1 MLYSSDFVKVLAEFT
16 SGYFARKYDVILALS
31 QIFTGAEI
39 FTMQDTSPAYS
50 PADDLDPTTAR
61 LAAELA
67 ANILPPLTE
76 SLMSAIPAADFSGA
90 LERSNRLAQDLRTS
104 LEKVVRS
111 GIDEDR
117 AGRSVLMQ
125 SISSVLED
133 ISALKRTAEKIP
145 ASVES
150 ALKAKPENQTIDIH
164 GLEKKLDG
172 ITEMLDELIHGL
184 KSFGEAYAADR
195 EQHTP
200 LVAQHIY
207 SGNDAQLEQLVNSS
221 LPDLEGLLRAN
232 AKAQSK
238 ELEEFS
244 REVSAQLEQNN
255 AALIHE
261 VSEKVGEEVARY
273 GAEVLS
279 KLNDE
284 RKGQFERMAG
294 TLKIVMWL
302 AGGSFVMAA
311 VILVIMLVK

>member
-1 MLYSSDFVKVLAEFT
+1 
-16 SGYFARKYDVILALS
+16 
-31 QIFTGAEI
+31 
-39 FTMQDTSPAYS
+39 MQDTSPYSS

-90 LERSNRLAQDLRTS
+90 LERSNRLAQDLRSS

-117 AGRSVLMQ
+117 AGRSVLLQ

-145 ASVES
+145 AALDS
-150 ALKAKPENQTIDIH
+150 ALKSKPDTQTIDTQ

-172 ITEMLDELIHGL
+172 ITKMLDELIHGV

-221 LPDLEGLLRAN
+221 LPGLEGLLRAN

-244 REVSAQLEQNN
+244 REVSEQLKQNN

-261 VSEKVGEEVARY
+261 VSVKVGEEVARY
-273 GAEVLS
+273 GAEMMS
-279 KLNDE
+279 RLNDE
-284 RKGQFERMAG
+284 RKGQFERMTG
-294 TLKIVMWL
+294 RLKIVMWL
-302 AGGSFVMAA
+302 AGGSVVMS
-311 VILVIMLVK
+311 VVMLVMMLVK

>member
-1 MLYSSDFVKVLAEFT
+1 MQEPSPYSA
-16 SGYFARKYDVILALS
+16 
-31 QIFTGAEI
+31 
-39 FTMQDTSPAYS
+39 
-50 PADDLDPTTAR
+50 PADDLDPTTKR

-90 LERSNRLAQDLRTS
+90 LERSNRLYQDLRS
-104 LEKVVRS
+104 NLEKVVRS

-133 ISALKRTAEKIP
+133 ISALKRTAEKLP
-145 ASVES
+145 ASVDS
-150 ALKAKPENQTIDIH
+150 ALKAKPENQSIDIK

-172 ITEMLDELIHGL
+172 ITEMLNELIHGV
-184 KSFGEAYAADR
+184 KSFGEAYAADK

-244 REVSAQLEQNN
+244 REVSAQQEETRKV
-255 AALIHE
+255 LIHE
-261 VSEKVGEEVARY
+261 VGMKAAEEIARY
-273 GAEVLS
+273 GEELMNRL
-279 KLNDE
+279 KEE
-284 RKGQFERMAG
+284 RRGEFERMTKMLKTAVCLSG
-294 TLKIVMWL
+294 GCVVMTVITL
-302 AGGSFVMAA
+302 
-311 VILVIMLVK
+311 IMVLLK

>member
-1 MLYSSDFVKVLAEFT
+1 
-16 SGYFARKYDVILALS
+16 
-31 QIFTGAEI
+31 
-39 FTMQDTSPAYS
+39 MQDTSPYSS

-90 LERSNRLAQDLRTS
+90 LERSNRLAQDLRSS

-117 AGRSVLMQ
+117 AGRSVLLQ

-145 ASVES
+145 AALDS
-150 ALKAKPENQTIDIH
+150 ALKSKPDTQTIDTQ

-172 ITEMLDELIHGL
+172 ITKMLEELIHGV

-221 LPDLEGLLRAN
+221 LPGLEGLLRAN

-244 REVSAQLEQNN
+244 REVSEQLKQNN

-261 VSEKVGEEVARY
+261 VSVKVGEEVARY
-273 GAEVLS
+273 GAEMMS
-279 KLNDE
+279 RLNDE
-284 RKGQFERMAG
+284 RKGQFERMTG
-294 TLKIVMWL
+294 RLKIVMWL
-302 AGGSFVMAA
+302 AGGSVVMS
-311 VILVIMLVK
+311 VVMLVMMLVK

>member
-1 MLYSSDFVKVLAEFT
+1 MMYT
-16 SGYFARKYDVILALS
+16 SHITKFN
-31 QIFTGAEI
+31 GAEN
-39 FTMQDTSPAYS
+39 FTMQDTSPYSS

-90 LERSNRLAQDLRTS
+90 LERSNRLAQDLRSS

-117 AGRSVLMQ
+117 AGRSVLLQ

-145 ASVES
+145 AALDS
-150 ALKAKPENQTIDIH
+150 ALKSKPDTQTIDTQ

-172 ITEMLDELIHGL
+172 ITKMLDELIHGV

-221 LPDLEGLLRAN
+221 LPGLEGLLRAN

-244 REVSAQLEQNN
+244 REVSEQLKQNN

-261 VSEKVGEEVARY
+261 VSVKVGEEVARY
-273 GAEVLS
+273 GAEMMS
-279 KLNDE
+279 RLNDE
-284 RKGQFERMAG
+284 RKGQFERMTG
-294 TLKIVMWL
+294 RLKIVMWL
-302 AGGSFVMAA
+302 AGGSVVMS
-311 VILVIMLVK
+311 VVMLVMMLVK

>member
-1 MLYSSDFVKVLAEFT
+1 
-16 SGYFARKYDVILALS
+16 
-31 QIFTGAEI
+31 
-39 FTMQDTSPAYS
+39 MQDTSPAYS

-90 LERSNRLAQDLRTS
+90 LERSNRLYQDLRTS

-133 ISALKRTAEKIP
+133 ISALKRSAEKLP
-145 ASVES
+145 ASIDS
-150 ALKAKPENQTIDIH
+150 ALKAKPDTQTIDTK

-172 ITEMLDELIHGL
+172 ITGMLEELIHGV
-184 KSFGEAYAADR
+184 KSFCEAYAADK

-207 SGNDAQLEQLVNSS
+207 SGNDAQLEQLVNTA

-244 REVSAQLEQNN
+244 REVSAQLTQNN

-261 VSEKVGEEVARY
+261 VSVKVGEEVARY
-273 GAEVLS
+273 GAEMMS
-279 KLNDE
+279 RLNDE
-284 RKGQFERMAG
+284 RKGQFERMAK

-302 AGGSFVMAA
+302 AGGSFVMA
-311 VILVIMLVK
+311 VIGIIMVLIR

>member
-302 AGGSFVMAA
+302 AGGSFVMAV

>member
-1 MLYSSDFVKVLAEFT
+1 
-16 SGYFARKYDVILALS
+16 
-31 QIFTGAEI
+31 
-39 FTMQDTSPAYS
+39 MQDTSPYYAT
-50 PADDLDPTTAR
+50 ADDLDPTTAR

-90 LERSNRLAQDLRTS
+90 LERSNRLAQDLRSS

-117 AGRSVLMQ
+117 AGRSVLLQ

-133 ISALKRTAEKIP
+133 MSALKRTAEKIP
-145 ASVES
+145 ASVDA
-150 ALKAKPENQTIDIH
+150 ALKTKPDTQTIDIQ
-164 GLEKKLDG
+164 GLEKKIDG
-172 ITEMLDELIHGL
+172 ITGMLEELIHGV

-221 LPDLEGLLRAN
+221 LPGLEGLLRAN

-244 REVSAQLEQNN
+244 REVSEQLKQNN

-261 VSEKVGEEVARY
+261 VSVKVGEEVARY
-273 GAEVLS
+273 GAEMMS
-279 KLNDE
+279 RLNDE

-294 TLKIVMWL
+294 RLKMVMWL

-311 VILVIMLVK
+311 VMLVMMLVK

>member
-1 MLYSSDFVKVLAEFT
+1 
-16 SGYFARKYDVILALS
+16 
-31 QIFTGAEI
+31 
-39 FTMQDTSPAYS
+39 MQDTSPYYAT
-50 PADDLDPTTAR
+50 ADDLDPTTAR

-90 LERSNRLAQDLRTS
+90 LERSNRLAQDLRSS

-117 AGRSVLMQ
+117 AGRSVLLQ

-145 ASVES
+145 AVIDS
-150 ALKAKPENQTIDIH
+150 ALKAKPDTQTIDTQ

-172 ITEMLDELIHGL
+172 ITKMLDELIHGV

-221 LPDLEGLLRAN
+221 LPGLEGLLRAN

-244 REVSAQLEQNN
+244 REVSEQLKQNN

-261 VSEKVGEEVARY
+261 VSVKVGEEVARY
-273 GAEVLS
+273 GAEMMS
-279 KLNDE
+279 RLNDE

-294 TLKIVMWL
+294 TLKAVMWL

-311 VILVIMLVK
+311 VMLVMMLVK

>member
-1 MLYSSDFVKVLAEFT
+1 
-16 SGYFARKYDVILALS
+16 
-31 QIFTGAEI
+31 
-39 FTMQDTSPAYS
+39 MQDSFSP
-50 PADDLDPTTAR
+50 PDDDLDPTTVR

-125 SISSVLED
+125 SLSSVLED
-133 ISALKRTAEKIP
+133 ISALKRSAEKLP
-145 ASVES
+145 ASIDS
-150 ALKAKPENQTIDIH
+150 ALRSQPESQVIDTQ
-164 GLEKKLDG
+164 GLEKKLDT
-172 ITEMLDELIHGL
+172 ITEMLNELIHGV
-184 KSFGEAYAADR
+184 KSFGEAYAADK

-221 LPDLEGLLRAN
+221 LPELEGLLRSN

-238 ELEEFS
+238 ELEDFS
-244 REVSAQLEQNN
+244 REVSAQIAQNN
-255 AALIHE
+255 TALIHE
-261 VSEKVGEEVARY
+261 VSVKVAEQIAHYAEEMTNTLKNESRGE
-273 GAEVLS
+273 L
-279 KLNDE
+279 
-284 RKGQFERMAG
+284 ERMTR
-294 TLKIVMWL
+294 TLKIVML
-302 AGGSFVMAA
+302 LSGGSFVMAMIA
-311 VILVIMLVK
+311 VMMMLMLKF

>member
-1 MLYSSDFVKVLAEFT
+1 
-16 SGYFARKYDVILALS
+16 
-31 QIFTGAEI
+31 
-39 FTMQDTSPAYS
+39 MQDTSPAYS

-90 LERSNRLAQDLRTS
+90 LERSNRLYQDLRTS

-133 ISALKRTAEKIP
+133 ISALKRSAEKLP
-145 ASVES
+145 ASIDS
-150 ALKAKPENQTIDIH
+150 ALKAKPDTQTIDTK

-172 ITEMLDELIHGL
+172 ITGMLEELIHGV
-184 KSFGEAYAADR
+184 KSFCEAYAADK

-207 SGNDAQLEQLVNSS
+207 SGNDAQLEQLVNTA

-244 REVSAQLEQNN
+244 REVSAQLTQNN

-261 VSEKVGEEVARY
+261 VSVKVGEEVARY
-273 GAEVLS
+273 GAEMMS
-279 KLNDE
+279 RLNDE
-284 RKGQFERMAG
+284 RKGQFEWMAR
-294 TLKIVMWL
+294 TLKVVMWL
-302 AGGSFVMAA
+302 AGGSVLMT
-311 VILVIMLVK
+311 VITLMMTLLK

>member
-1 MLYSSDFVKVLAEFT
+1 
-16 SGYFARKYDVILALS
+16 
-31 QIFTGAEI
+31 
-39 FTMQDTSPAYS
+39 MQDTSPYYA

-117 AGRSVLMQ
+117 AGRSVLLQ

-145 ASVES
+145 ATLDS
-150 ALKAKPENQTIDIH
+150 ALKAKPDAQTIDTQ

-172 ITEMLDELIHGL
+172 ITAMLEELIHGV

-221 LPDLEGLLRAN
+221 LPGLEGLLRAN

-244 REVSAQLEQNN
+244 REVSAQLTQNN
-255 AALIHE
+255 TALIHE
-261 VSEKVGEEVARY
+261 VGVKVAEEIAHYAEEMTNRLKDESRGE
-273 GAEVLS
+273 L
-279 KLNDE
+279 
-284 RKGQFERMAG
+284 ERMARV
-294 TLKIVMWL
+294 LNIVMWF
-302 AGGSFVMAA
+302 AGGSFVMS
-311 VILVIMLVK
+311 VIGVVMMLLK

>member
-1 MLYSSDFVKVLAEFT
+1 
-16 SGYFARKYDVILALS
+16 
-31 QIFTGAEI
+31 
-39 FTMQDTSPAYS
+39 MQDTSPYYA

-117 AGRSVLMQ
+117 AGRSVLLQ

-145 ASVES
+145 ATLDS
-150 ALKAKPENQTIDIH
+150 ALKAKPDAQTIDTQ

-172 ITEMLDELIHGL
+172 ITAMLEELIHGV

-207 SGNDAQLEQLVNSS
+207 SGNDAQLEQLVNIS
-221 LPDLEGLLRAN
+221 LPGLEGLLRAN

-244 REVSAQLEQNN
+244 REVSEQLKQNN

-261 VSEKVGEEVARY
+261 VSVKVSEETGHYGGEMMTRLKEECRSEV
-273 GAEVLS
+273 
-279 KLNDE
+279 
-284 RKGQFERMAG
+284 ERM
-294 TLKIVMWL
+294 TKMLKIAVCLSGGCVVMT
-302 AGGSFVMAA
+302 AVM
-311 VILVIMLVK
+311 LIMTLLK

>member
-1 MLYSSDFVKVLAEFT
+1 MQADSRACRFEVVSINFCA
-16 SGYFARKYDVILALS
+16 SHDVILASS
-31 QIFTGAEI
+31 QILIGAEN
-39 FTMQDTSPAYS
+39 FTMQDTSPYYA

-145 ASVES
+145 ASVDS
-150 ALKAKPENQTIDIH
+150 ALKAKPDTQTIDTQ

-172 ITEMLDELIHGL
+172 ITKMLDELIHGV

-221 LPDLEGLLRAN
+221 LPGLEGLLRAN

-244 REVSAQLEQNN
+244 REVSEQLKQNN

-261 VSEKVGEEVARY
+261 VSVKVGEEVARY
-273 GAEVLS
+273 GAEMMS
-279 KLNDE
+279 RLNDE
-284 RKGQFERMAG
+284 RKGQFEQMAG
-294 TLKIVMWL
+294 RLKAVMWL

-311 VILVIMLVK
+311 VMLVMMLVK

>member
-1 MLYSSDFVKVLAEFT
+1 
-16 SGYFARKYDVILALS
+16 
-31 QIFTGAEI
+31 
-39 FTMQDTSPAYS
+39 MQDTSPAYS
-50 PADDLDPTTAR
+50 PADDLLDDPTTAR

-90 LERSNRLAQDLRTS
+90 LERSNRLYQDLRTS

-145 ASVES
+145 ATVDS
-150 ALKAKPENQTIDIH
+150 ALKAKPENQTLNTQ

-172 ITEMLDELIHGL
+172 ITGMLDELIHGV
-184 KSFGEAYAADR
+184 KSFCEAYAADK

-207 SGNDAQLEQLVNSS
+207 SGNDAQLEQLVNTA

-244 REVSAQLEQNN
+244 REVSEQLAQNN

-261 VSEKVGEEVARY
+261 VSVKVGEEIARY
-273 GAEVLS
+273 GAEMMS
-279 KLNDE
+279 RLNDE
-284 RKGQFERMAG
+284 RKGQFERMAR
-294 TLKIVMWL
+294 TLKIMMWL
-302 AGGSFVMAA
+302 AGGSFVMA
-311 VILVIMLVK
+311 VIGIIMMLIR

>member
-1 MLYSSDFVKVLAEFT
+1 
-16 SGYFARKYDVILALS
+16 
-31 QIFTGAEI
+31 
-39 FTMQDTSPAYS
+39 
-50 PADDLDPTTAR
+50 
-61 LAAELA
+61 
-67 ANILPPLTE
+67 
-76 SLMSAIPAADFSGA
+76 MSAIPAADFSGA
-90 LERSNRLAQDLRTS
+90 LERSNRLAQDLRSS

-117 AGRSVLMQ
+117 AGRSVLLQ

-145 ASVES
+145 AALDS
-150 ALKAKPENQTIDIH
+150 ALKSKPDTQTIDTQ

-172 ITEMLDELIHGL
+172 ITKMLDELIHGV

-221 LPDLEGLLRAN
+221 LPGLEGLLRAN

-244 REVSAQLEQNN
+244 REVSEQLKQNN

-261 VSEKVGEEVARY
+261 VSVKVGEEVARY
-273 GAEVLS
+273 GAEMMS
-279 KLNDE
+279 RLNDE
-284 RKGQFERMAG
+284 RKGQFERMTG
-294 TLKIVMWL
+294 RLKIVMWL
-302 AGGSFVMAA
+302 AGGSVVMS
-311 VILVIMLVK
+311 VVMLVMMLVK

>member
-1 MLYSSDFVKVLAEFT
+1 
-16 SGYFARKYDVILALS
+16 
-31 QIFTGAEI
+31 
-39 FTMQDTSPAYS
+39 MQDTSPYSS

-67 ANILPPLTE
+67 TNILPPLTE

-90 LERSNRLAQDLRTS
+90 LERSNRLAQDLRSS

-117 AGRSVLMQ
+117 AGRSVLLQ

-145 ASVES
+145 AALDS
-150 ALKAKPENQTIDIH
+150 ALKSKPDTQTIDTQ

-172 ITEMLDELIHGL
+172 ITKMLDELSHGV

-221 LPDLEGLLRAN
+221 LPGLEGLLRAN

-244 REVSAQLEQNN
+244 REVSEQLKQNN

-261 VSEKVGEEVARY
+261 VSVKVGEEVARY
-273 GAEVLS
+273 GAEMMS
-279 KLNDE
+279 RLNDE
-284 RKGQFERMAG
+284 RKGQFERMTG
-294 TLKIVMWL
+294 RLKIVMWL
-302 AGGSFVMAA
+302 AGGSVVMS
-311 VILVIMLVK
+311 VVMLVMMLVK